1 MSASSRGELL
11 ALQTI
16 GERFAVATSDEASRL
31 CYDAVRTLLKQVR
44 DALHMDVVF
53 VSEFVD
59 GERLFRCVDTAA
71 GEDSVVVEGHS
82 DPLEQSYCLRVVDG
96 RLPQAIPDAMSSPA
110 ALALPATRAV
120 RIGAH
125 LSVPIVLRTGEVF
138 GTLCCFSH
146 QAQPSLGSADAAAL
160 SAIAEL
166 IAAGIDG
173 SGAVRDTLW
182 LGAPGGAGRSR
193 PAAASR

>member
-1 MSASSRGELL
+1 MSACSRGELH
-11 ALQTI
+11 ALQSI
-16 GERFAVATSDEASRL
+16 GENFAVATSDRASQL
-31 CYDAVRTLLKQVR
+31 CYDAIRTLLEQVR

-59 GERLFRCVDTAA
+59 GQRLFRCVDAA
-71 GEDSVVVEGHS
+71 QGEDGVVVEGHS

-96 RLPQAIPDAMSSPA
+96 RLPQAIPDAMSSPE

-120 RIGAH
+120 RIGGH
-125 LSVPIVLRTGEVF
+125 LSVPIVLRTGKVF

-166 IAAGIDG
+166 IAAGIDN
-173 SGAVRDTLW
+173 SGALRDTLW
-182 LGAPGGAGRSR
+182 LHAPSGAR
-193 PAAASR
+193 ASGPSARR